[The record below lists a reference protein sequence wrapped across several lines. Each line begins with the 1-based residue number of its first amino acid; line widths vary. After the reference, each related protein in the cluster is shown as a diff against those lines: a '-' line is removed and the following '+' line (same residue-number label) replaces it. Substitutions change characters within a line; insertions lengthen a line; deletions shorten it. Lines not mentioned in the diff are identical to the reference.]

1 MLRSSLKILC
11 SLTSPVTGHFIAP
24 CRTIYPCAAPDVA
37 LQSFYGALYSLSKG
51 PISLHRTLHSL
62 RKGTI
67 TVCGHIQLL
76 QSLSQPPSDVR
87 VSVCPTGFAHMQC
100 SRAPQWATTVLGCLC
115 AHLRAR
121 LALGRPISQV
131 RRGAA
136 GADFDKK
143 FRYINFSYCIFF
155 TVPTRNL

>member
-1 MLRSSLKILC
+1 MDRFEYPEGPYIMLRSSLKILC

-51 PISLHRTLHSL
+51 PISLHRALHSL

-121 LALGRPISQV
+121 LRFGGPDFTGPRGGRGG
-131 RRGAA
+131 R
-136 GADFDKK
+136 F
-143 FRYINFSYCIFF
+143 
-155 TVPTRNL
+155 